1 MRSWLGG
8 RAQGLGH
15 SPDTASHRD
24 GLSVVSRKHQGGGFV
39 KSHRWPLWG
48 ALLLLVAAL
57 LAVLVFLAAEYE
69 VGRDQAALDQDAT
82 TVVGEIRSAL
92 LRNVQTLQSLNAFSP
107 TPTGWDPPAA
117 ELLAQRR
124 ELVRLEWR
132 DPAMQVLAQR
142 LSPYRP
148 DVFDLLPRSQALPE
162 VRQAC
167 DAALRLSGPAYSASY
182 FWPKRDGRGLEVMEL
197 CLPLSEAGE
206 SRGFLI
212 ATYSLPAMLA
222 ELTDAATLRGRGL
235 SFVESDG
242 ARLAVHSVVPLQRR
256 TLSAHALL
264 DLPGHT
270 LLLQLESPRRAL
282 GLFPNVLTG
291 VVGALSLALLAVL
304 ALLARDMLRRQR
316 AEQRAADAL
325 AFRKAMEDSLVT
337 GLRARD
343 MSGRITYVNPAFCQ
357 MVGLSAEQLV
367 GSGLPAP
374 WWPPELVDEYQQRQA
389 VRLAGQT
396 LPREGY
402 ESVFRRSDGT
412 RFPVLIIEAPLI
424 DAQGVQT
431 GYMSAIIDLTE
442 QRRIEEL
449 NRASQD
455 KLQATARL
463 ATVGEMASLISHE
476 LNQPLAAIASY
487 ASGTL
492 NLLQQEP
499 DRGEDPAGDDIERAI
514 RRIAEQAERAGR
526 VIRGV
531 ADFVRRRDQV
541 REAVEPHLLIEGI
554 STLLTL
560 QAKKR
565 GIRLQ
570 VEIAPGTP
578 RVWCD
583 RTMVEQVLLNL
594 ARNGMQ
600 AMPLGD
606 PGTASGLRVLRIA
619 IAPVMGEA
627 HEPGTGRCA
636 RWVRVDVIDH
646 GQGLPPE
653 VAQRLFTPFFTTK
666 AEGMGLGLSLCRTVV
681 EQHGGALHFEPA
693 LPRGTR
699 FSFTLPVAEAHAA
712 QPLEAHAA

>member
-1 MRSWLGG
+1 MK
-8 RAQGLGH
+8 
-15 SPDTASHRD
+15 SP
-24 GLSVVSRKHQGGGFV
+24 
-39 KSHRWPLWG
+39 RWPLWG

-57 LAVLVFLAAEYE
+57 LTVLVFLAAEYE
-69 VGRDQAALDQDAT
+69 VNRDQAGLDQDALG
-82 TVVGEIRSAL
+82 VAVDIRSGL
-92 LRNVQTLQSLNAFSP
+92 LRNVQTLQSLHAFSP
-107 TPTGWDPPAA
+107 TPQSWDAPAA
-117 ELLAQRR
+117 EMLGQRR
-124 ELVRLEWR
+124 EIVRLEWR
-132 DPAMQVLAQR
+132 DNNLRLLAQR
-142 LSPYRP
+142 LSPYTP
-148 DVFDLLPRSQALPE
+148 DVFEQLGRGQALPE

-167 DAALRLSGPAYSASY
+167 ESARRLSGAAYSTSY
-182 FWPKRDGRGLEVMEL
+182 FWPVRDGRGLEVMES
-197 CLPLSEAGE
+197 CIPLTEAGAAK
-206 SRGFLI
+206 GYLV
-212 ATYSLPAMLA
+212 ATYSLQGMLA
-222 ELTDAATLRGRGL
+222 EFSNPATLRGRGL
-235 SFVESDG
+235 SFTEVDG
-242 ARLAVHSVVPLQRR
+242 TRLAVHSTLTTQRR
-256 TLSAHALL
+256 ILRSQSLI

-282 GLFPNVLTG
+282 GLFPNVLTA

-304 ALLARDMLRRQR
+304 FLLARDTRRRQR
-316 AEQRAADAL
+316 AEERAAEAL

-343 MSGRITYVNPAFCQ
+343 MNGRITYVNPAFCQ
-357 MVGLSAEQLV
+357 MVGLTSEQLV
-367 GSGLPAP
+367 GTGLPAP
-374 WWPPELVDEYQQRQA
+374 WWPPELVDEYQQRQR
-389 VRLAGQT
+389 VRLAGRT

-402 ESVFRRSDGT
+402 ESVFQRSDGT

-424 DAQGVQT
+424 DARGVQT
-431 GYMSAIIDLTE
+431 GFMSAIIDLTE
-442 QRRIEEL
+442 QRRIEDL

-492 NLLQQEP
+492 NLLQRDARPPES
-499 DRGEDPAGDDIERAI
+499 DIEQAI

-541 REAVEPHLLIEGI
+541 REDVEPGRLIDGI
-554 STLLTL
+554 ATLLGL

-565 GIRLQ
+565 GIRLE
-570 VEIAPGTP
+570 VDIAPGTP
-578 RVWCD
+578 GVHCD

-606 PGTASGLRVLRIA
+606 PSTASGLRVLRINIGLA
-619 IAPVMGEA
+619 EPSGTGEA
-627 HEPGTGRCA
+627 PD
-636 RWVRVDVIDH
+636 RWVRFDVIDH

-653 VAQRLFTPFFTTK
+653 LAERVFTPFFTTR

-681 EQHGGALHFEPA
+681 EQHGGALDFAPA
-693 LPRGTR
+693 QPRGTR
-699 FSFTLPVAEAHAA
+699 FSFTLPAVPAASLPVTPSVAASEA
-712 QPLEAHAA
+712 